1 MATKTRESKKIRDLI
16 RIGIFTALWIAVGWV
31 IACTIGFFPPI
42 LVILPCILAVA
53 GSVIYVVL
61 LSKLNTRGGIFI
73 PSFIFGL
80 CLFTMVPYGMLFI
93 CTSIGGLLGEIIYD
107 TAGKKSDKAK
117 AVGISLPMIGLA
129 IGEYIPLCYMKEA
142 FKALYEGS
150 FTSDVGMKAI
160 ELLSTPLAIV
170 LTVVT
175 LICAIL
181 GYLWGRRIVI
191 KRLATQGEKTNEKKQ
206 K

>member
-1 MATKTRESKKIRDLI
+1 MATRTRESKKIRDLI

>member
-1 MATKTRESKKIRDLI
+1 MATKTKESKKSRDVI
-16 RIGIFTALWIAVGWV
+16 RIGIFTALWIAMGWI

-61 LSKLNTRGGIFI
+61 LSKMNTRGGIFI

-93 CTSIGGLLGEIIYD
+93 CTAIGGLLGEIVYD

-117 AVGISLPMIGLA
+117 AVGISLPMVGLA
-129 IGEYIPLCYMKEA
+129 LGEYIPLCYMKEA

-160 ELLSTPLAIV
+160 ELLSTPLAIA
-170 LTVVT
+170 LTVIT

-181 GYLWGRRIVI
+181 GYVWGKKIVI
-191 KRLATQGEKTNEKKQ
+191 KRLATQGGKTNGKKQ

>member
-1 MATKTRESKKIRDLI
+1 MATKTKESKKIRDFI
-16 RIGIFTALWIAVGWV
+16 RIGIFTALWIAMGWI

-61 LSKLNTRGGIFI
+61 LSKMNTRGGIFI

-93 CTSIGGLLGEIIYD
+93 CTAIGGLLGEIVYD

-117 AVGISLPMIGLA
+117 AVGISLPMVGLA
-129 IGEYIPLCYMKEA
+129 LGEYIPLCYMKEA

-160 ELLSTPLAIV
+160 ELLSTPLAIA
-170 LTVVT
+170 LTVIT
-175 LICAIL
+175 LICTIL
-181 GYLWGRRIVI
+181 GYLWGKKIVI
-191 KRLATQGEKTNEKKQ
+191 KRLPTQGGKTNGKKQ

>member
-1 MATKTRESKKIRDLI
+1 MATKTKESKKIRDFI
-16 RIGIFTALWIAVGWV
+16 RIGIFTALWIAMGWI

-61 LSKLNTRGGIFI
+61 LSKMNTRGGIFI

-93 CTSIGGLLGEIIYD
+93 CTAIGGLLGEIVYD

-117 AVGISLPMIGLA
+117 AVGISLPMVGLA
-129 IGEYIPLCYMKEA
+129 LGEYIPLCYMKEA

-160 ELLSTPLAIV
+160 ELLSTPLAIA
-170 LTVVT
+170 LTVIT

-181 GYLWGRRIVI
+181 GYLWGKKIAI
-191 KRLATQGEKTNEKKQ
+191 KRLATQGGKTNGKKQ

>member
-1 MATKTRESKKIRDLI
+1 MSTKTKESKKIRDFI
-16 RIGIFTALWIAVGWV
+16 RIGIFTALWIAMGWI

-61 LSKLNTRGGIFI
+61 LSKMNTRGGIFI

-93 CTSIGGLLGEIIYD
+93 CTAIGGLLGEIVYD

-117 AVGISLPMIGLA
+117 AVGISLPMVGLA
-129 IGEYIPLCYMKEA
+129 LGEYIPLCYMKEA

-160 ELLSTPLAIV
+160 ELLSTPLAIA
-170 LTVVT
+170 LTVIT

-181 GYLWGRRIVI
+181 GYLWGKKIVI
-191 KRLATQGEKTNEKKQ
+191 KRLATQGGKTNGKKQ

>member
-1 MATKTRESKKIRDLI
+1 MATKTKESKKIRDFI
-16 RIGIFTALWIAVGWV
+16 RIGIFTALWIAMGWI

-61 LSKLNTRGGIFI
+61 LSKMNTRGGIFI

-93 CTSIGGLLGEIIYD
+93 CTAIGGLLGEIVYD

-117 AVGISLPMIGLA
+117 AVGISLPMVGLA
-129 IGEYIPLCYMKEA
+129 LGEYIPLCYMKEA

-160 ELLSTPLAIV
+160 ELLSTPLAIA
-170 LTVVT
+170 LTVIT

-181 GYLWGRRIVI
+181 GYLWGKKIVI
-191 KRLATQGEKTNEKKQ
+191 KRLATQGGKTNEKKQ

>member
-1 MATKTRESKKIRDLI
+1 MATKTKESKKIRDFI
-16 RIGIFTALWIAVGWV
+16 RIGIFTALWIAMGWI

-42 LVILPCILAVA
+42 LVVLPCILAVA

-61 LSKLNTRGGIFI
+61 LSKMNTRGGIFI

-93 CTSIGGLLGEIIYD
+93 CTAIGGLLGEIVYD

-117 AVGISLPMIGLA
+117 AVGISLPMVGLA
-129 IGEYIPLCYMKEA
+129 LGEYIPLCYMKEA

-160 ELLSTPLAIV
+160 ELLSTPLAIA
-170 LTVVT
+170 LTVIA

-181 GYLWGRRIVI
+181 GYLWGKKIVI
-191 KRLATQGEKTNEKKQ
+191 KRLATQGGKTNGKKQ

>member
-191 KRLATQGEKTNEKKQ
+191 KRLATQGGKTNEKKQ